1 LVAIEEFDLLGL
13 ILCGGSSPS
22 KPHARLSEAVPEL
35 CSKSSMLLRELWKVI
50 DTCLTWNE
58 ELYAPVEYS
67 PAARSVNISGLNR
80 TTWFQ
85 RPLSAEIDFLNITSC
100 IDCVIYVPTHVHFC
114 LIAGCH
120 ECTIIMGAVSAVC
133 TVHTC
138 EKISVHVA
146 AHCFKM
152 ENSIDSAAYLFC
164 HIPPILTGDTRGIK
178 LAPFNVLYSQMNA
191 VLQSAGMKLEAEYVN
206 AWAHPICCTL
216 GSPDETLS
224 HRSGNLDELNTST
237 YHFVHP
243 ANFQPVVVPDSNPT
257 PALRGETCQL
267 CLPQVY
273 DDALKNR
280 GEEMQNFHKML
291 SEITDEGKRK
301 RAQQAIQGHFRE
313 WLQSTG
319 KARQLA
325 DLARLS
331 GPQAA

>member
-1 LVAIEEFDLLGL
+1 LKAIE
-13 ILCGGSSPS
+13 
-22 KPHARLSEAVPEL
+22 
-35 CSKSSMLLRELWKVI
+35 KS
-50 DTCLTWNE
+50 LTWNE
-58 ELYAPVEYS
+58 EVYSPVEYN
-67 PAARSVNISGLNR
+67 PAARAVNNTGLNR

-85 RPLSAEIDFLNITSC
+85 RPLNSEIDFVTITSC

-120 ECTIIMGAVSAVC
+120 ECTIIMGAVSEVC

-152 ENSIDSAAYLFC
+152 ENSIDSAAYLYC

-178 LAPFNVLYSQMNA
+178 LAPFNVLYSQMDA
-191 VLQSAGMKLEAEYVN
+191 VLQSADMKLEAEYVD

-216 GSPDETLS
+216 GSLDETVGGG
-224 HRSGNLDELNTST
+224 RSGSLDEPNHST

-243 ANFQPVVVPDSNPT
+243 ANFQPVVVPESPGGAA
-257 PALRGETCQL
+257 PSLRGQQWQL

-280 GEEMQNFHKML
+280 GDEMRNFHKML
-291 SEITDEGKRK
+291 AEITDEGKRK

-325 DLARLS
+325 ELARLT
-331 GPQAA
+331 GQQAA